1 MNGDGYVYMMTNR
14 PRGVIYTGVT
24 SDLQGRVSQHLQ
36 GLTPGFATKYQCK
49 TLVWYERHLG
59 IESAIQREKS
69 LKRYRRDWKLNL
81 IEAFNPAWD
90 DLFDQCQV
98 IDDLFQPRF
107 MPEFE
112 ELPEDP
118 RDGARG

>member
-1 MNGDGYVYMMTNR
+1 MSEGGHVYMMTNR
-14 PRGVIYTGVT
+14 PRGVIYIGVT
-24 SDLQGRVSQHLQ
+24 SDLQGRVSQHKQ
-36 GLTPGFATKYQCK
+36 GLTPGFALKYQCK
-49 TLVWYERHLG
+49 TLVWYERHYE

-81 IEAFNPAWD
+81 IEAFNPAWND
-90 DLFDQCQV
+90 MTDQCHE
-98 IDDLFQPRF
+98 IDNLYLPQFSPK
-107 MPEFE
+107 FE